1 MKLLKAKYSSNDF
14 HDGETEFFNMD
25 QILNIQPYNNGTAK
39 ILIGAGLYW
48 NVYIDS
54 MQIIEIT
61 PENVRDVI
69 GGGGK

>member
-1 MKLLKAKYSSNDF
+1 MLMLKAKFASNDF

-39 ILIGAGLYW
+39 ILMGAGLYW

-54 MQIIEIT
+54 MEIVEIT
-61 PENVRDVI
+61 PENIRSTI
-69 GGGGK
+69 GGGKK